1 MHGVHS
7 LCIKNM
13 AHKKSGGS
21 TTIHKNR
28 EGKRL
33 GVKLFSGQKVEVG
46 GILVRQRGTK
56 ILAGENVKVGR
67 DHTLYAIKD
76 GSVDYKNRHDRV
88 VVFVK

>member
-1 MHGVHS
+1 
-7 LCIKNM
+7 M

-33 GVKLFSGQKVEVG
+33 GIKLYAGEEVLTG

-56 ILAGENVKVGR
+56 ILPGEQVKVGR
-67 DHTLYAIKD
+67 DHTLYATGD
-76 GSVDYKNRHDRV
+76 GTVQYKKKHGRV
-88 VVFVK
+88 VAFVK

>member
-1 MHGVHS
+1 
-7 LCIKNM
+7 M

-33 GVKLFSGQKVEVG
+33 GVKLFAGQVVATG

-56 ILAGENVKVGR
+56 ILAGDNVKVGR
-67 DHTLYAIKD
+67 DHTLYALKQ
-76 GSVDYKNRHDRV
+76 GTVDYKNRHDRV
-88 VVFVK
+88 VAFVK